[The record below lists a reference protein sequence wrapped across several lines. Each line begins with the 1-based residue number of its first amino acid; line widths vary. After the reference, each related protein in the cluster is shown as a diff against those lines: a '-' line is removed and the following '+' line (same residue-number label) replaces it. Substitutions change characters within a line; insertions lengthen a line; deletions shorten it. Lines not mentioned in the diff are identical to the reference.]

1 MNGFR
6 ANVGIMLFTRPGLI
20 KDIHSFAHNLPF
32 YFEGSWDMDE
42 CAMRLSALPQVFSA
56 HSGFGDRTS
65 PVVAHTDGIG
75 VRDPTGQ

>member
-6 ANVGIMLFTRPGLI
+6 ANAGIMLFTRPGLI
-20 KDIHSFAHNLPF
+20 RDIHSFAHNLPF

-65 PVVAHTDGIG
+65 PAVAHTDGIG
-75 VRDPTGQ
+75 VRHPTGQ